1 MKRKSIVTLCA
12 IALMLVLSLSVLAA
26 CNKNK
31 HEFSSEWK
39 SDENSHWHE
48 CVTKKHTDTSE
59 KLPHDFNDGEITTQP
74 TETEDGVKTF
84 TCNTCGYKKT
94 ESIAKLTH
102 THTYSQQWTA
112 DDNYHWHVATCE
124 HTSEI
129 SGKAVHTWNDGV
141 ITKAATATENGEKTY
156 TCTVCQKTK
165 VVEID
170 ATGAQT
176 NTLALKD
183 GVTLGKTYD
192 GQSVALTK
200 DMFLYGGNGE
210 VTFTYRAKDA
220 AVFDTD
226 APFVAG
232 EYVVKVSVAAT
243 SEWKEVEKEFDFAI
257 AKVKLASIEKTFE
270 MRYDG
275 ATTEFDLTSKITEKV
290 AGDDIS
296 LVVEMNG
303 FAVGST
309 VKEVKF
315 TGDDACNYTYDTAK
329 LSVEIGKA
337 IINIGQVS
345 YTMQYKGGEWKTVFT
360 LAAGDG
366 VVEKDGVLENVS
378 FEVLQDNVADWA
390 NKKSYALYTETATKA
405 SNIERVRLVGT
416 DAGNYTFACDEDGN
430 LGATLY
436 CNVKE
441 TASDA
446 ILDPLNDYDW
456 GGLIVD
462 NVTFANK
469 KLVVGGY
476 QGEITDKL
484 IDDENN
490 FKQLKFEMFVRGT
503 EIKIA
508 QGTRIL
514 WESDDCEHV
523 YNDCELIPGIG
534 GPANLEINLLKNV
547 DGYTDE
553 NGYWICEQQNV
564 NLTLKVTETTDVA
577 EANQDLFE
585 DGLVKA
591 GYALVKYTHSAEDSA
606 SMNVE
611 LTEGAT
617 GTIETHVYGFVDG
630 RFTELTLNGGSYDVE
645 KGQTYYIVV
654 FVKTAGTGNAQI
666 VLMG

>member
-1 MKRKSIVTLCA
+1 MKRKNLLTVVFVLLSCV
-12 IALMLVLSLSVLAA
+12 LVFAA
-26 CNKNK
+26 CAPAP
-31 HEFSSEWK
+31 EE
-39 SDENSHWHE
+39 
-48 CVTKKHTDTSE
+48 
-59 KLPHDFNDGEITTQP
+59 
-74 TETEDGVKTF
+74 
-84 TCNTCGYKKT
+84 
-94 ESIAKLTH
+94 H
-102 THTYSQQWTA
+102 THTYSKEWSSNA
-112 DDNYHWHVATCE
+112 AEHWHAATCE
-124 HTSEI
+124 HTDLKE
-129 SGKAVHTWNDGV
+129 GVEAHTFGAWAE
-141 ITKAATATENGEKTY
+141 TKAPTATEMGEKRRVCSVCNY
-156 TCTVCQKTK
+156 TEKQEV
-165 VVEID
+165 
-170 ATGAQT
+170 AALGAQE
-176 NTLALKD
+176 NTLALAA

-192 GQSVALTK
+192 KQAIAFTTE
-200 DMFLYGGNGE
+200 MFQYQGNGA
-210 VTFTYRAKDA
+210 VTFAYKAKDA
-220 AVFDTD
+220 AVFD
-226 APFVAG
+226 AEVPSVAG
-232 EYVVKVSVAAT
+232 EYVVKVSVAGT
-243 SEWKEVEKEFDFAI
+243 SEWKEVEREFDFTI
-257 AKVKLASIEKTFE
+257 AQVRLASIEKALE
-270 MRYDG
+270 VMYDG
-275 ATTEFDLTSKITEKV
+275 SSTEFDFTSKITEKV
-290 AGDDIS
+290 ANDDIR
-296 LVVEMNG
+296 LIVKMNG

-315 TGDDACNYTYDTAK
+315 TGDDACNYTYDTTK
-329 LSVEIGKA
+329 LSVTIVKA
-337 IINIGQVS
+337 RINIGRTQFE
-345 YTMQYKGGEWKTVFT
+345 TQYKSGAWKTVFA

-378 FEVLQDNVADWA
+378 FEVLQDNKADWA
-390 NKKSYALYTETATKA
+390 NKKSYALYTENATKV

-436 CNVKE
+436 CKVKE
-441 TASDA
+441 TAIDA
-446 ILDPLNDYDW
+446 ILDQLNDYDW

-514 WESDDCEHV
+514 WQGDDCEHI

-577 EANQDLFE
+577 EKNQDLFE

-591 GYALVKYTHSAEDSA
+591 GYALVKYTHNAEDST
-606 SMNVE
+606 SINLE

-630 RFTELTLNGGSYDVE
+630 RFTELTLNGGGYDVE